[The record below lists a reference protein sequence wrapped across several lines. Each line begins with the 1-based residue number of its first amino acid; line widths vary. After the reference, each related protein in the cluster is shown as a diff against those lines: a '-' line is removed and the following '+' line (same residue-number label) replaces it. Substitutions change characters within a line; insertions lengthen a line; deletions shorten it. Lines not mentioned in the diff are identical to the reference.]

1 MIAAALPRTISVRL
15 AQRRDYCY
23 KFKASFEGETSW
35 ETGPSDGH
43 EYECWRLVWM
53 LRQSQVA
60 IVPTLQNNMEAQ
72 SETFGAL
79 FSRAMVKEHSLGTQK
94 YEKVWV

>member
-1 MIAAALPRTISVRL
+1 
-15 AQRRDYCY
+15 
-23 KFKASFEGETSW
+23 
-35 ETGPSDGH
+35 
-43 EYECWRLVWM
+43 M

-94 YEKVWV
+94 YEKVWVT